1 MSSERWFPLLLL
13 AALAGCA
20 DLERGP
26 APLPVD
32 AADTDGAG
40 GDGGAASFSS
50 VRPLLD
56 ACRRCHAPGQEA
68 ADTGLVL
75 TGDAA
80 AEYATVRRFVD
91 PATAAQSRLLTKA
104 SGQSH
109 RGGTIYRSTSP
120 EYAALLAWIQGGAA
134 P

>member
-1 MSSERWFPLLLL
+1 MSSDRRTLVLLLGV
-13 AALAGCA
+13 LAGCA

-26 APLPVD
+26 APPPVD
-32 AADTDGAG
+32 AADTDGGAE
-40 GDGGAASFSS
+40 DGRAVAFAS

-68 ADTGLVL
+68 GDTGLVL
-75 TGDAA
+75 TGDVT
-80 AEYATVRRFVD
+80 AEYVAVRRFVEPGA
-91 PATAAQSRLLTKA
+91 PASSRLLAKA